1 MTDPLAEIAD
11 RIRRSRR
18 AQPAGSASKTRL
30 PWEGAEVLSAKPL
43 DKIVEYNPGEYVIAA
58 QAGTPLRDVAAA
70 LAECGQTLPFDPPL
84 VDEGATLGGTVA
96 AGLNGPGAFRFGGL
110 RDFILGAAYLDAA
123 GRMVRTGGKV
133 VKNAAGF
140 DIPKLM
146 VGSMGSLG
154 FLAELIFKVFPGPEA
169 RATIEATCPSL
180 DAAVKL
186 LQSASRKSWDLEALE
201 LLPPGRLLV
210 RLGGAAAAL
219 DARVAEIR
227 AAFPAE
233 CRRLRVPEAE
243 ALWAEADTFSWRGGA
258 TCVKIPIT
266 PPQIPSLDAA
276 LTEAGVERRRYGIG
290 GNVAYLAAADLEA
303 LDGQL
308 RGLGLVG
315 LPFLGAAGAGWIG
328 RPPDSAASRL
338 VKDAF
343 DPFGKFPSFSETC
356 AIPQ

>member
-1 MTDPLAEIAD
+1 MTEPLAEIAD

-18 AQPAGSASKTRL
+18 VQPAGSGSKTRL
-30 PWEGAEVLSAKPL
+30 LWEGAETLSAKPL

-58 QAGTPLRDVAAA
+58 QAGAPLRDVAAA
-70 LAECGQTLPFDPPL
+70 LADCGQMLPFDPPL
-84 VDEGATLGGTVA
+84 ADEGATLGGAAA

-123 GRMVRTGGKV
+123 GRLVRTGGKV

-154 FLAELIFKVFPGPEA
+154 FLAELIFKVFPAPEA

-180 DAAVKL
+180 DAAVAL
-186 LQSASRKSWDLEALE
+186 LQSASRKPWDLEALE
-201 LLPPGRLLV
+201 LIPPGRLLV
-210 RLGGAAAAL
+210 RVGGAAAAL
-219 DARVAEIR
+219 DARVAKIR
-227 AAFPAE
+227 DALPADN
-233 CRRLRVPEAE
+233 RRLDESEAE
-243 ALWAEADTFSWRGGA
+243 ALWAEANKFRWRGGA
-258 TCVKIPIT
+258 TRVKIPIT
-266 PPQIPSLDAA
+266 PTQIPSLDAA
-276 LTEAGVERRRYGIG
+276 LTEAGIEHRRYGIG

-303 LDGQL
+303 LDGPL
-308 RGLGLVG
+308 RGLGLAG
-315 LPFLGAAGAGWIG
+315 LPFLGAAPAGWIG

-356 AIPQ
+356 VIPQ